1 MGLDDLMVD
10 SSVEQASE
18 PIFLLLILQ
27 SLIVCDVL
35 KDDNLAFLLLPDEVM
50 ALDYQEL
57 LIMTIS
63 SVRSKKNV
71 GLELLTL
78 PA

>member
-18 PIFLLLILQ
+18 PILLFLILQ